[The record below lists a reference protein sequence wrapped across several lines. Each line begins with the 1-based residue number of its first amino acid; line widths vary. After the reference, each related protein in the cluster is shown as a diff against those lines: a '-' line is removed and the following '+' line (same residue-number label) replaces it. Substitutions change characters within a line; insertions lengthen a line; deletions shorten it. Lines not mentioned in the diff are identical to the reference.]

1 MAVLTSRH
9 LWFGDISKCLSWMR
23 MKDKT
28 NDFSFITQD
37 LVLTDTMISLD
48 ESLEFQEQY
57 PEILNYLSFGNY
69 RFEQYKI
76 VAEPN
81 HKFDRCILS
90 IYSGGNLVWT
100 SDDDFGKVVSCRYDV
115 AKQVLSR
122 INKVLS
128 LGWVKQ

>member
-1 MAVLTSRH
+1 MKYKIN
-9 LWFGDISKCLSWMR
+9 DLSLIR
-23 MKDKT
+23 
-28 NDFSFITQD
+28 QD
-37 LVLTDTMISLD
+37 LYLTDVMISLD

-57 PEILNYLSFGNY
+57 PDILNYLSLGTYKFERY
-69 RFEQYKI
+69 RM

-90 IYSGGNLVWT
+90 IYLDGNLIW
-100 SDDDFGKVVSCRYDV
+100 SSYDDFIKVVSCRYDV

-128 LGWVKQ
+128 LGWVKK

>member
-1 MAVLTSRH
+1 
-9 LWFGDISKCLSWMR
+9 
-23 MKDKT
+23 MKDKI
-28 NDFSFITQD
+28 NDLSFLTQD
-37 LVLTDTMISLD
+37 LVLADTIISLD

-57 PEILNYLSFGNY
+57 PYILNYLSFGTY
-69 RFEQYKI
+69 RFEQYRM

-81 HKFDRCILS
+81 HNFDRCILN
-90 IYSGGNLVWT
+90 IYSDGNLIW
-100 SDDDFGKVVSCRYDV
+100 SSYDDFFSVVSCRYDV

>member
-1 MAVLTSRH
+1 MGYESN
-9 LWFGDISKCLSWMR
+9 DLSLIR
-23 MKDKT
+23 
-28 NDFSFITQD
+28 QD
-37 LVLTDTMISLD
+37 LYLTDVMISLD

-57 PEILNYLSFGNY
+57 PDILNYLSLGTY
-69 RFEQYKI
+69 KFEQYVM

-81 HKFDRCILS
+81 HKFDRCILI
-90 IYSGGNLVWT
+90 IYSDGNLIW
-100 SDDDFGKVVSCRYDV
+100 SSYDDFVKVVSCRYDV

>member
-1 MAVLTSRH
+1 MGYESN
-9 LWFGDISKCLSWMR
+9 DLSLIR
-23 MKDKT
+23 
-28 NDFSFITQD
+28 QD
-37 LVLTDTMISLD
+37 LYLTDVMISLD

-57 PEILNYLSFGNY
+57 PEILNYLSFGTY
-69 RFEQYKI
+69 MFEQYRM

-90 IYSGGNLVWT
+90 IYSGGNLIW
-100 SDDDFGKVVSCRYDV
+100 SSYDDFVKVVSCRYDV

>member
-1 MAVLTSRH
+1 MKYKIN
-9 LWFGDISKCLSWMR
+9 DLSLIR
-23 MKDKT
+23 
-28 NDFSFITQD
+28 QD
-37 LVLTDTMISLD
+37 LYLTDVVISLD

-57 PEILNYLSFGNY
+57 PDILNYLSLGTY
-69 RFEQYKI
+69 KFEQYRM